1 MALPDQLTNLQKTT
15 VDRLKTVRHDWFILV
30 GLLFFSIVG
39 VGITDASVTMSHWYW
54 TAMVPVFFG
63 ACLFLEW
70 QVTKKKNV
78 SPRSVIIKQA
88 QHWLGLLAAIYLTF
102 FLRKIGSLNNETTGL
117 ILLLIIALTTYL
129 AGVTMGWMFRLLG
142 IFLGLSLFLVAY
154 VENYIWII
162 IMLSLMVLITYEII
176 FRYYESHQPDE

>member
-1 MALPDQLTNLQKTT
+1 MALPNQLTNLQKT
-15 VDRLKTVRHDWFILV
+15 VGGRLKTIRYDWFILA

-54 TAMVPVFFG
+54 TAMVPVFFS
-63 ACLFLEW
+63 ACLYIEW
-70 QVTKKKNV
+70 QVTKKTNV
-78 SPRSVIIKQA
+78 SPRSVVIKQI
-88 QHWLGLLAAIYLTF
+88 QHWLGLLAGIYLTF
-102 FLRKIGSLNNETTGL
+102 FLHRMGSLNNEITGL

-162 IMLSLMVLITYEII
+162 IMLSVMVLIAYHLIVRFTA
-176 FRYYESHQPDE
+176 SD

>member
-1 MALPDQLTNLQKTT
+1 MTLPNQLTKLQKS
-15 VDRLKTVRHDWFILV
+15 VSNWLKTIRSDWFILV
-30 GLLFFSIVG
+30 GLMFFSIVG
-39 VGITDASVTMSHWYW
+39 VGITDASVRMSHWYW

-63 ACLFLEW
+63 ACLFIEW
-70 QVTKKKNV
+70 QAAKKTHV
-78 SPRSVIIKQA
+78 SPRSVVIKQI
-88 QHWLGLLAAIYLTF
+88 QHWLGLLAGIYLTF
-102 FLRKIGSLNNETTGL
+102 FLHNIGSLNNETTGL

-162 IMLSLMVLITYEII
+162 IVLSVMVLVAYHLIL
-176 FRYYESHQPDE
+176 RYAESNQTGE